1 MVIFSKKKLSHSNQ
15 KSDSFLVEEK
25 PLHLMSQ
32 VYDWLDAP
40 HQIQLYKN
48 LLDSGAITQKEYDKK
63 KKSFLDL

>member
-1 MVIFSKKKLSHSNQ
+1 MIIFSKKQMFNLNQ
-15 KSDSFLVEEK
+15 KPNSFITEEK

-63 KKSFLDL
+63 KKEFLDL